1 MADTTHRPPTPV
13 PRGQR
18 PIWMPWGALGIL
30 AAAACVMPRDVPAV
44 WVEIPEGA
52 TVEAVAESLVVH
64 GIVSSPERFVRLA
77 RFGRRAPVIQ
87 PGVYPLYPG
96 TPQHRVL
103 SALMRGRPPARKVV
117 VGERMTL
124 AEVARALEAR
134 LGLAPD
140 EVIAAAA
147 DPALRTRVGTPSATV
162 EGYLY
167 PTTYYVNVDA
177 SPLDVLRQM
186 TDTFAARWQPAWTAR
201 LDTLGLSRH
210 DIVTLASIIAGEGPL
225 PDERARVGSMYHN
238 RLARGMRLQADPTV
252 VYALGR
258 RRRLTFDDYRIPS
271 AYNTYTVGGLPPG
284 PIAQPSAAT
293 LEAALYPEETDF
305 LFMVAR
311 PDGSHGFSRTYLEH
325 RRTIRQVRRNVR

>member
-1 MADTTHRPPTPV
+1 
-13 PRGQR
+13 
-18 PIWMPWGALGIL
+18 
-30 AAAACVMPRDVPAV
+30 V

-52 TVEAVAESLVVH
+52 TIEAVAESLVAH
-64 GIVSSPERFVRLA
+64 GIVSSPKRFIKLA
-77 RFGRRAPVIQ
+77 RFGRREPAIQ
-87 PGVYPLYPG
+87 PGVYPLRPG
-96 TPQHRVL
+96 TPQHQVL
-103 SALMRGRPPARKVV
+103 SALLRGRPPARKIV

-124 AEVARALEAR
+124 NELALALEAR

-140 EVIAAAA
+140 QVIAAAA
-147 DPALRTRVGTPSATV
+147 DASLRARVGTPSATV

-167 PTTYYVNVDA
+167 PTTYYVNLDA
-177 SPLDVLRQM
+177 SPLEVLRQM
-186 TDTFAARWQPAWTAR
+186 TDTFAARWPATWTAR
-201 LDTLGLSRH
+201 LDTVGLSRH

-225 PDERARVGSMYHN
+225 PGERARVGSMYHN

-271 AYNTYTVGGLPPG
+271 AYNTYTVSGLPPG
-284 PIAQPSAAT
+284 PIAQPSAAS

-311 PDGSHGFSRTYLEH
+311 PDGSHGFSRTYFEH
-325 RRTIRQVRRNVR
+325 LRTIRQVRRNVR